1 MVNAIIRPPGGFT
14 ISIMTTRYPRRLLVL
29 AAFALGL
36 GHAVAAQQQDPEAYA
51 KTLEGAARVARMQ
64 VPRVIET
71 LVIPPGSKVADIG
84 AGSGLFSRPIAQHL
98 GRAGTLYAVDIDPG
112 LLKIIDRRATEEKIP
127 NIRTILAAPD
137 DPKLPEQVDLAFI
150 CDALHHI
157 GNQAAYFKTLV
168 KYVKPNGR
176 IAVIDF
182 SEKWP
187 VGHESMRYS
196 VADLDGWMKAVGFTQ
211 VASHSYLENS
221 FFVIYR
227 RS

>member
-1 MVNAIIRPPGGFT
+1 MKTFL
-14 ISIMTTRYPRRLLVL
+14 RRTPTVALAVL
-29 AAFALGL
+29 AFA
-36 GHAVAAQQQDPEAYA
+36 HALAAQQQDPEAYA

-71 LVIPPGSKVADIG
+71 LAIAPGSKVADIG

-112 LLKIIDRRATEEKIP
+112 LLKIVDRRAQEEKLT
-127 NIRTILAAPD
+127 NIRTILAAKD
-137 DPKLPEQVDLAFI
+137 DPKLPEAVDLAFI

-157 GNQAAYFKTLV
+157 GNQAEYFKTLA
-168 KYVKPNGR
+168 KYIKPGGR

-182 SEKWP
+182 SETWP

-196 VADLDGWMKAVGFTQ
+196 VSDLDGWLKAVGFTQ
-211 VASHSYLENS
+211 IASHSYLENS

-227 RS
+227 KP

>member
-1 MVNAIIRPPGGFT
+1 MQTLSFRRT
-14 ISIMTTRYPRRLLVL
+14 SILALATLACAQAL
-29 AAFALGL
+29 AAQ
-36 GHAVAAQQQDPEAYA
+36 QQQDPEAYA

-71 LVIPPGSKVADIG
+71 LAIPPGSKVADIG
-84 AGSGLFSRPIAQHL
+84 SGSGLFSRPIAQHL
-98 GRAGTLYAVDIDPG
+98 GRAGVLYAVDIDAG
-112 LLKIIDRRATEEKIP
+112 LLKIVDRTSKEAGLT
-127 NIRTILAAPD
+127 NVRTILAATD

-157 GNQAAYFKTLV
+157 GNQAEYFKTLA
-168 KYVKPNGR
+168 KYIRPGGR

-187 VGHESMRYS
+187 VGHEKMQYS
-196 VADLDGWMKAVGFTQ
+196 VSDLDGWMKAIGFAQ
-211 VASHSYLENS
+211 IASHSYLENS

-227 RS
+227 K

>member
-1 MVNAIIRPPGGFT
+1 MESRTRLVASFAI
-14 ISIMTTRYPRRLLVL
+14 V
-29 AAFALGL
+29 LGL
-36 GHAVAAQQQDPEAYA
+36 SLGVFAVQQRDPEAYA
-51 KTLEGAARVARMQ
+51 KTLEGAERVARMQ
-64 VPRVIET
+64 VPRVIQSLT
-71 LVIPPGSKVADIG
+71 IPPGSKVADIG
-84 AGSGLFSRPIAQHL
+84 AGSGLFSRPLADHI
-98 GRAGTLYAVDIDPG
+98 RPAGIVYAVDIDEG
-112 LLKIIDRRATEEKIP
+112 LLKIIDRRSREGGIT
-127 NIRTILAAPD
+127 NITPVLAAAD
-137 DPKLPEQVDLAFI
+137 DPKLPEAVDLAFI

-157 GNQAAYFKTLV
+157 GNQAAYFKTLA

-196 VADLDGWMKAVGFTQ
+196 VADLDGWLKSAGFAQ
-211 VASHSYLENS
+211 IASHAYLENS